1 MRIMRG
7 SAAAASH
14 QPPRPSYSESNRHL
28 TIARGLSVA
37 RQTGVRTH
45 RRTTCQ
51 ELQQAGAALGPA
63 CDAIHNQSLL
73 QYDVLPI
80 GDVARTSLLI
90 PPLLAL
96 TYELLGG
103 VLTAVARRIAPG
115 GAAAPLIDD
124 QRLRTVAAV
133 AATCAVIKLSAV
145 LIAAET
151 PYAFFVLAAAALVQW
166 ATLDGTYASLLLG
179 TVVAVAGPLAE
190 IPFEELGC
198 WQYYSPDYFPF
209 GQDLPGISS
218 LTGPCYF
225 AVTQDAQALGRL
237 FDDDERDV

>member
-1 MRIMRG
+1 MK
-7 SAAAASH
+7 
-14 QPPRPSYSESNRHL
+14 PPAVLSRQALGKLAL
-28 TIARGLSVA
+28 T
-37 RQTGVRTH
+37 
-45 RRTTCQ
+45 
-51 ELQQAGAALGPA
+51 GAALGPA

-80 GDVARTSLLI
+80 GDVLRTSLLI

-96 TYELLGG
+96 TYALLGG
-103 VLTAVARRIAPG
+103 VFPAVARRIAPG
-115 GAAAPLIDD
+115 AAAAPLIED

-133 AATCAVIKLSAV
+133 VATCSVLKLSAV
-145 LIAAET
+145 LIAVET
-151 PYAFFVLAAAALVQW
+151 SYAFFVLAAAALVQW

-198 WQYYSPDYFPF
+198 WHYYSPDYFPF

-225 AVTQDAQALGRL
+225 AVTQDAQTLGRL